1 MPLETESTLRIR
13 SIIKDFKP
21 NNGDLLGALHAVQHE
36 LGYLSKEA
44 LEVIADQFKMFTAEV
59 YGMAS
64 FYEEYR
70 FEPPPKTTVRWCS
83 GPACRTRNSMG
94 IRDAI
99 LATLDLDEMG
109 EQTDDGECG
118 IVIGQC
124 NGTCEIAPMIWIE
137 EHEVYERPIGNLT
150 AAKSIK
156 LMRALRSGSGIEDM
170 LNG

>member
-21 NNGDLLGALHAVQHE
+21 NNGDLLAALYAVQHE
-36 LGYLSKEA
+36 MGYLSKEA
-44 LEVIADQFKMFTAEV
+44 LAVIADQFKMFTAEV

-70 FEPPPKTTVRWCS
+70 FDPPAKTTIRWCS
-83 GPACRTRNSMG
+83 GPACRTRNSAG

-99 LATLDLDEMG
+99 LATLDLNETG
-109 EQTDDGECG
+109 EQTEDGQCS
-118 IVIGQC
+118 VVVGQC
-124 NGTCEIAPMIWIE
+124 NGTCELAPMIWVE
-137 EHEVYERPIGNLT
+137 EHKTYELPVGKLT

-156 LMRALRSGSGIEDM
+156 LARDLRSGSGIGEI
-170 LNG
+170 LND